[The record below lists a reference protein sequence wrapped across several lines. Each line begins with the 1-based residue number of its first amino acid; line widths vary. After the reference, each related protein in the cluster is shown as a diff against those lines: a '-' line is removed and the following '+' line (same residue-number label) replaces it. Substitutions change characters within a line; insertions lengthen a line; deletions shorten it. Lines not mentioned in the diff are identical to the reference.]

1 MKQSIIYLP
10 YFTPKPPSDSAVIKA
25 GYCVKQGTVMKNWKR
40 RHFQLDKNTTDYL
53 RPELEKE
60 PLHVIPLK
68 EVHKVQ
74 EHKPSDIMTRD

>member
-1 MKQSIIYLP
+1 
-10 YFTPKPPSDSAVIKA
+10 
-25 GYCVKQGTVMKNWKR
+25 MKNWKR